1 MIPARTRIAA
11 VAATGTLLL
20 SLAVSTAARSQP
32 DPRVVQ
38 PGGPSRAAILIALP
52 SSAVRD
58 ARSAAI
64 EREHVRA
71 QRIIARV
78 CTGC

>member
-1 MIPARTRIAA
+1 MIPSRIRAA
-11 VAATGTLLL
+11 AIAATGALFL
-20 SLAVSTAARSQP
+20 SLVAPTAARSQP
-32 DPRVVQ
+32 VLRVAQ
-38 PGGPSRAAILIALP
+38 SGGPDRATVSLP
-52 SSAVRD
+52 LPPWTGRD
-58 ARSAAI
+58 IRSPTV